1 MASLMA
7 PSSSGSNSA
16 QLEYLLFLVMTKHL
30 TEFLNDSK
38 FATKRLFKVFLS
50 IKNGNR
56 DMWDPEILISTSIH
70 FHSDHIP
77 CRGEFRPHSMYYS
90 AGISVHFKVY
100 K

>member
-1 MASLMA
+1 MV

-16 QLEYLLFLVMTKHL
+16 QLEYLLFLVMTAHC
-30 TEFLNDSK
+30 TEFEMIPNLPQKDYL
-38 FATKRLFKVFLS
+38 RRFLS
-50 IKNGNR
+50 IKNDIR

-77 CRGEFRPHSMYYS
+77 CRGEFCPRPMYYS